1 MRNLNKRIIVSL
13 FVILTICICQIQ
25 SVFAVTELDT
35 ITFTAYHL
43 GGSEDAL
50 NYGGGSEW
58 GRSAATLYGGKTVTS
73 TDHTVIRF
81 SVNQECQPFYCI
93 ELGGHLDPV
102 NGSEYTKND
111 SSYFDG
117 VDNSVISGSQIS
129 DNLGKILYFGF
140 HDEFNYSGDNMWN
153 VDYADNKE
161 NIAEYIATQTL
172 IWETIYGYRD
182 AEFNYVS
189 HEGYDEPLDFIDN
202 VPDEDEIMFSYNK
215 IVSSIKYQNTIP
227 SFMFSSREEAI
238 ENPYELPFD
247 YAQGLYT
254 DTYSDSNGKVQS
266 FNYYVDGSTMYFAKY
281 DTNTL
286 CVSIPRDSDA
296 TKDDPTLLVIDPY
309 SAGYQEIN
317 VTVWSCSTKQ
327 NGITFGKYKA
337 VPNFGYAAFY
347 PGTYAKPDKGSISI
361 TKTGEAFTGVNKTT
375 SGKYELSVPTYS
387 KYNLQDVEFT
397 IKAYEDIYYDYK
409 IMYSKGTVIETK
421 KTNEEGKV
429 TFDNLGY
436 GKYEI
441 TETSVSG
448 NDYIEG
454 VEPIIVEINYNTS
467 NNTIDKISKEVDNLY
482 QKVKVGGMKTFE
494 AIDPSFDLD
503 MNAEMSQVLIGLF
516 SGEDIYGKNGA
527 VLKKDA
533 LIALAVPDT
542 DGSFE
547 FNVDLPSGEYYVKEL
562 EGSSNFILDES
573 IHTISAS
580 CEEDKEVTK
589 YNSDDVQNKTGNI
602 NGIKK
607 NSNDKP
613 LEGATIGLFKDIE
626 CTEKIMETVTLS
638 DGIFEF
644 KDLIICT
651 YYVKE
656 LAAPEGYQICDDVYA
671 IEPKII
677 NDDEYM
683 IVIIDELIPSPTP
696 SPTNT
701 PSATP
706 TVTNTPTP
714 TAIPPKEET
723 PKLVTTVTHDSPKPN
738 EDTTTP
744 TPSPTETP
752 TKLITTTG
760 ENKSITTIIGSSILY
775 SLILTAGIVL
785 TYKKIISVIILK
797 RR

>member
-1 MRNLNKRIIVSL
+1 MRNLNKRIVVSL
-13 FVILTICICQIQ
+13 FVILTICFYQIQ

-43 GGSEDAL
+43 GGTEDAF

-58 GRSAATLYGGKTVTS
+58 GRSTATLFGGKTVTS

-111 SSYFDG
+111 SSYFDN
-117 VDNSVISGSQIS
+117 VNNSVISGSEIS
-129 DNLGKILYFGF
+129 DNLGKIMFFGF

-153 VDYADNKE
+153 VDYANNKE

-189 HEGYDEPLDFIDN
+189 HEGYDEPLDFIEN
-202 VPDEDEIMFSYNK
+202 VPDEDDILFSYNK
-215 IVSSIKYQNTIP
+215 IVSSIKYLNSIP
-227 SFMFSSREEAI
+227 SFMFSSREEALN
-238 ENPYELPFD
+238 NPYELPFD

-254 DTYSDSNGKVQS
+254 NTYSDSNSKVES

-281 DTNTL
+281 SSNTL
-286 CVSIPRDSDA
+286 CVSIPRDSSA
-296 TKDDPTLLVIDPY
+296 TKSNPTLLVIDPY
-309 SAGYQEIN
+309 SAGYQASS

-327 NGITFGKYKA
+327 NGITWGKTKA
-337 VPNFGYAAFY
+337 IPNFGYAAFY
-347 PGTYAKPDKGSISI
+347 PGTYTKPDKGSISI

-375 SGKYELSVPTYS
+375 SGNYELNVPTYS

-397 IKAYEDIYYDYK
+397 IKAYEDIYYDYE
-409 IMYSKGTVIETK
+409 ILYSKGTVIDTK
-421 KTNEEGKV
+421 RTNEDGKV

-441 TETSVSG
+441 IETKVSG
-448 NDYIEG
+448 NDYIESS
-454 VEPIIVEINYNTS
+454 ESIIVEINYNTY

-482 QKVKVGGMKTFE
+482 QKVKVGGKKTFE
-494 AIDPSFDLD
+494 ATDPSFELD

-527 VLKKDA
+527 ILNKDS

-562 EGSSNFILDES
+562 EGSSNFILDDD
-573 IHTISAS
+573 IHIVSAS
-580 CEEDKEVTK
+580 CEENKEVTK
-589 YNSDDVQNKTGNI
+589 FNSDNVENKTGSI

-607 NSNDKP
+607 NNNGEP
-613 LEGATIGLFKDIE
+613 LEGATIGLFKDLD
-626 CTEKIMETVTLS
+626 CTEKITETVTS
-638 DGIFEF
+638 ADGVFEF

-656 LAAPEGYQICDDVYA
+656 LAAPEGYLITDEIYA

-677 NDDEYM
+677 VDNEYM
-683 IVIIDELIPSPTP
+683 ITIINDLIPSPTP

-701 PSATP
+701 PTATP

-714 TAIPPKEET
+714 TEIPPKEET
-723 PKLVTTVTHDSPKPN
+723 PKLVTTVTHDSPKP
-738 EDTTTP
+738 EDTT

-752 TKLITTTG
+752 TRLITTTG
-760 ENKSITTIIGSSILY
+760 ESRSITTIIGSSILY
-775 SLILTAGIVL
+775 SLILTAGIVIS
-785 TYKKIISVIILK
+785 YKKLLVIILK